1 LLNQIKMTKIRTV
14 RGMNDIPPKQVLTW
28 IYAEE
33 IIRSTFSSYGY
44 QEIRFPVVEN
54 TELFNRSN
62 QASDMVS
69 KEMYTFED
77 KGGDSISLRPEG
89 TASCVRACIDNDLI
103 RIDSPRLWYNGPMF
117 RYERPQKGRSRQFH
131 QSSAEVFGI
140 QGPEI
145 DAEIIKLSSR
155 LWKRFGIEDK
165 VYLEINSIGN
175 EVTRL
180 SYTKDLLEFFVPLK
194 DKLDDD
200 SIRKLEDNPL
210 RILDSKSPKILS
222 LLEDAPKITDYLDA
236 DSDTH
241 FRKLLE
247 ILDLLGIC
255 YEVNPNLVRGLDYYN
270 QTVFEWKTNHLGSQD
285 TVCAGGRYDNLIEEL
300 GGKACP
306 AIGFSIGMERLILL
320 IQESIDSR
328 FLEDQSIDCFFVCF
342 GEESILKGMMFAEQI
357 RDRIPS
363 LKLKVNLGSESAGS
377 QFKKA
382 DKSGA
387 RFALVIGD
395 AELEDE
401 VISCK
406 DLREKSE
413 QETLDLESLISK
425 LENIFKREK

>member
-1 LLNQIKMTKIRTV
+1 MAKIRSV
-14 RGMNDIPPKQVLTW
+14 RGMNDIPPKEVLSW
-28 IYAEE
+28 VYAEE

-44 QEIRFPVVEN
+44 QEIRFPVVES
-54 TELFNRSN
+54 TELFSRSN

-69 KEMYTFED
+69 KEMYTFKD

-131 QSSAEVFGI
+131 QSSVEVFGI
-140 QGPEI
+140 HGPEI
-145 DAEIIKLSSR
+145 DAEIIQLSSR
-155 LWKRFGIEDK
+155 LWKKLGIEEN

-175 EVTRL
+175 ENTRL
-180 SYTKDLLEFFVPLK
+180 NYTKDLLEFFAPLREN
-194 DKLDDD
+194 LDDD
-200 SIRKLEDNPL
+200 LVRKLHENPL
-210 RILDSKSPKILS
+210 RILDSKSPEIQS
-222 LLEDAPKITDYLDA
+222 LLKGAPKITDYLDEE
-236 DSDTH
+236 SENH
-241 FRKLLE
+241 FRKLINILE
-247 ILDLLGIC
+247 ILGIS
-255 YEVNPNLVRGLDYYN
+255 YAVNPNLVRGLDYYN
-270 QTVFEWKTNHLGSQD
+270 KTVFEWKTSSLGSQD

-320 IQESIDSR
+320 LQDSGDSK
-328 FLEDQSIDCFFVCF
+328 LVEDQSVDCFFVCF
-342 GEESILKGMMFAEQI
+342 GDESILKAMVLAEQI
-357 RDRIPS
+357 RDRIPN
-363 LKLKVNLGSESAGS
+363 LNLKVNLGSESAGS

-387 RFALVIGD
+387 RFALVLGD
-395 AELEDE
+395 TELEDK

-413 QETLDLESLISK
+413 QETMDIESLIDK
-425 LENIFKREK
+425 LENSFKK

>member
-1 LLNQIKMTKIRTV
+1 MAKIRSV
-14 RGMNDIPPKQVLTW
+14 RGMNDIPPKEVLSW
-28 IYAEE
+28 VYAEE

-44 QEIRFPVVEN
+44 QEIRFPVVES
-54 TELFNRSN
+54 TELFSRSN

-131 QSSAEVFGI
+131 QSSVEVFGI
-140 QGPEI
+140 HGPEI
-145 DAEIIKLSSR
+145 DAEIIQLSSR
-155 LWKRFGIEDK
+155 LWKKLGIEEN

-175 EVTRL
+175 ENTRL
-180 SYTKDLLEFFVPLK
+180 NYTKDLLEFFAPLREN
-194 DKLDDD
+194 LDDNLV
-200 SIRKLEDNPL
+200 RKLHENPL
-210 RILDSKSPKILS
+210 RILDSKSPEIQS
-222 LLEDAPKITDYLDA
+222 LLKGAPKITDYLDEE
-236 DSDTH
+236 SENH
-241 FRKLLE
+241 FRKLINILE
-247 ILDLLGIC
+247 MLGIS
-255 YEVNPNLVRGLDYYN
+255 YAVNPNLVRGLDYYN
-270 QTVFEWKTNHLGSQD
+270 KTVFEWKTSSLGSQD

-320 IQESIDSR
+320 LQDSGDSK
-328 FLEDQSIDCFFVCF
+328 LVEDQSVDCFFVCF
-342 GEESILKGMMFAEQI
+342 GDKSILKAMVLAEQI

-363 LKLKVNLGSESAGS
+363 LNLKVNLGSESAGS

-387 RFALVIGD
+387 RFALVLGD
-395 AELEDE
+395 TELEDK

-413 QETLDLESLISK
+413 QETMDIESLIDK
-425 LENIFKREK
+425 LENSFKK